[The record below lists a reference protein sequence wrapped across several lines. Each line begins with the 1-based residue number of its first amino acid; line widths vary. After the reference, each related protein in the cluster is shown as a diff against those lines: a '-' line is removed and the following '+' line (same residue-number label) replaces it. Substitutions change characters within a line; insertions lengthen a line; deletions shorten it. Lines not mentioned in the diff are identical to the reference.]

1 MSAYIYS
8 TLVYAHL
15 LLFVLWLGADAGVFM
30 LGQHFRKRHLYSLS
44 ERVVLLKL
52 LVALDMAPRTSW
64 ALMVPVSL
72 TLAMA
77 GGLLQAPAAVV
88 AVSWI
93 LGGMWLWLVWY
104 AHLHDQTPQAQRA
117 RRAEFW
123 IKIIIMVGYFAV
135 GASSLVIGKPLAA
148 GWLAWKALLF
158 AAIFAAA
165 IMIDVRFR
173 PVGAQLAR
181 LLAEGSSDA
190 TEVPLRR
197 TMDQA
202 RIWVFAVY
210 GLLIIISWLGVAKP
224 F

>member
-93 LGGMWLWLVWY
+93 LGGVWLWLVWY

-123 IKIIIMVGYFAV
+123 IKIIIMVGY
-135 GASSLVIGKPLAA
+135 
-148 GWLAWKALLF
+148 
-158 AAIFAAA
+158 FAAA